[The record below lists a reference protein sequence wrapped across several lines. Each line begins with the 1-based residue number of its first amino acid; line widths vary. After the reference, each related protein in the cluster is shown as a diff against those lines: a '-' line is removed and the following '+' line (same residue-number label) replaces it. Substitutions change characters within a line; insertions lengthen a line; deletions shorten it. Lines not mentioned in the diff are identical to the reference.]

1 MNYIG
6 WLIVACEISFWIV
19 IGLGLVTRYI
29 LKRKKIGLFLLA
41 LTPLIDLVLLIA
53 TSIDLMNGATATWVH
68 GLAAVYIAVSLVFG
82 KSMIQW
88 ADSRFLYYVL
98 KQGTKPEKLYGL
110 PYARHYFKGWLKHLL
125 AYLIGS
131 GLLVLVIY
139 LIDDTSRT
147 GALIGI
153 ILKWLVVLGID
164 LLISITYFVAPR
176 KARA

>member
-1 MNYIG
+1 MNFIG
-6 WLIVACEISFWIV
+6 WLIIACEITFWIV

-29 LKRKKIGLFLLA
+29 WNRKKLGLFFLA
-41 LTPLIDLVLLIA
+41 LTPLIDLILLIA

-88 ADSRFLYYVL
+88 ADSRFQYYVL

-110 PYARHYFKGWLKHLL
+110 EYAQHYFKGWLKHALSF
-125 AYLIGS
+125 AIGS
-131 GLLVLVIY
+131 GLLLLVIF
-139 LIDDTSRT
+139 LIDDSPRT
-147 GALIGI
+147 AALGGI
-153 ILKWLVVLGID
+153 ILKWAIVLGID
-164 LLISITYFVAPR
+164 LFISVTYFVAPR